1 MKEPEQQPQDDSG
14 HYLALCG
21 GIGGAK
27 LALGLS
33 HQLKNRLTVAV
44 NTGDDFQHF
53 GLYISPDIDTVIY
66 TLAGKNNKE
75 LGWGLENESWNFHNA
90 MKKLGQESWFQLG
103 DRDLATHITRTQL
116 LDDGKTLTE
125 ATHFLSKKFCIPSN
139 IIPMSDSPV
148 RTMIGLKGSGFIP
161 FQHYFLREKCQP
173 EVDRFKFE
181 GAELASPS
189 PDFVSILNNPQ
200 LKGIFICPSNPFV
213 SIDPILSIPG
223 LREKI
228 KAHPAP
234 TIAVTPIIGGQSVK
248 GPTTKMMQE
257 LGMEQS
263 ALTIAQNY
271 ADLIDGFVLDEQ
283 DANLKCDIQ
292 KLGLQVKLAQSLMQS
307 LDDRINLARSCLDF
321 SRSLMPTNSVSQ

>member
-1 MKEPEQQPQDDSG
+1 MKTFEQQPQSDSG

-33 HQLKNRLTVAV
+33 HLLKNRLTVAV

-53 GLYISPDIDTVIY
+53 GLHISPDIDTVIY
-66 TLAGKNNKE
+66 TLAGENNKE
-75 LGWGLENESWNFHNA
+75 LGWGLENESWNFHHA

-103 DRDLATHITRTQL
+103 DRDLATHITRTQFL
-116 LDDGKTLTE
+116 TAGKTLTE
-125 ATHFLSKKFCIPSN
+125 ATHFLSNKFCIPSK
-139 IIPMSDSPV
+139 IIPMSDNPV
-148 RTMIGLKGSGFIP
+148 RTMIGLKGGDFIP
-161 FQHYFLREKCQP
+161 FQHYFVREKCQP
-173 EVDRFKFE
+173 EVDQFRFE

-189 PDFVSILNNPQ
+189 PDLASMLNNPQ
-200 LKGIFICPSNPFV
+200 LKGIIICPSNPFV

-234 TIAVTPIIGGQSVK
+234 TIVVTPIIGGQSIK
-248 GPTTKMMQE
+248 GPTTKMMKE

-271 ADLIDGFVLDEQ
+271 AHLVDGFVLDKQ
-283 DANLKCDIQ
+283 DVDLKYDIE
-292 KLGLQVKLAQSLMQS
+292 KLGLQVTLAHSLMQS
-307 LDDRINLARSCLDF
+307 LDDRLNLARSCLDF
-321 SRSLMPTNSVSQ
+321 SHRLTPTGPIPQ